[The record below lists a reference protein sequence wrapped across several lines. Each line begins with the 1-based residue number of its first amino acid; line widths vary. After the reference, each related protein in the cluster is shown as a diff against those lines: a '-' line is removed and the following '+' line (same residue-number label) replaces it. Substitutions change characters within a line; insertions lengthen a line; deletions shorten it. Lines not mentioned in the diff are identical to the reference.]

1 MFKPEAYVDSVLD
14 LLDDEQ
20 TLVAEN
26 IIKNPLDMQERYMS
40 LVPDGLLDFIV
51 KQWRPGMT
59 SDQADK
65 IFRKYSSFNQGG
77 SVTTPK
83 RGLVDEPGS
92 YAGKGQLNPPNPNIP
107 KESVEEFIAQQGVDK
122 WEDVNKA
129 QRARFNRDVGERIK
143 QFKKDT
149 KGLISRQ
156 ELADL
161 IGLDNDS

>member
-14 LLDDEQ
+14 LIGRRTNKKLLQ
-20 TLVAEN
+20 N

-83 RGLVDEPGS
+83 RGLVDE
-92 YAGKGQLNPPNPNIP
+92 AWKLCW
-107 KESVEEFIAQQGVDK
+107 K
-122 WEDVNKA
+122 
-129 QRARFNRDVGERIK
+129 
-143 QFKKDT
+143 
-149 KGLISRQ
+149 
-156 ELADL
+156 
-161 IGLDNDS
+161 

>member
-59 SDQADK
+59 S
-65 IFRKYSSFNQGG
+65 
-77 SVTTPK
+77 V
-83 RGLVDEPGS
+83 L
-92 YAGKGQLNPPNPNIP
+92 
-107 KESVEEFIAQQGVDK
+107 
-122 WEDVNKA
+122 
-129 QRARFNRDVGERIK
+129 RIK
-143 QFKKDT
+143 RR
-149 KGLISRQ
+149 IR
-156 ELADL
+156 
-161 IGLDNDS
+161 

>member
-83 RGLVDEPGS
+83 RGLVDEAGS
-92 YAGKGQLNPPNPNIP
+92 YAGEIIELMLQKKQL
-107 KESVEEFIAQQGVDK
+107 EEQKV
-122 WEDVNKA
+122 
-129 QRARFNRDVGERIK
+129 
-143 QFKKDT
+143 
-149 KGLISRQ
+149 
-156 ELADL
+156 
-161 IGLDNDS
+161 

>member
-92 YAGKGQLNPPNPNIP
+92 YAGKGFV
-107 KESVEEFIAQQGVDK
+107 KS
-122 WEDVNKA
+122 
-129 QRARFNRDVGERIK
+129 
-143 QFKKDT
+143 
-149 KGLISRQ
+149 S
-156 ELADL
+156 
-161 IGLDNDS
+161 

>member
-26 IIKNPLDMQERYMS
+26 IVKSPLDMQERYMS
-40 LVPDGLLDFIV
+40 LVPDDLLDFIV

-83 RGLVDEPGS
+83 RGFVNEPGS
-92 YAGKGQLNPPNPNIP
+92 YAGKTKYQIEQRENSLKKIAEIIQKADIEDNP
-107 KESVEEFIAQQGVDK
+107 EYF
-122 WEDVNKA
+122 
-129 QRARFNRDVGERIK
+129 
-143 QFKKDT
+143 T
-149 KGLISRQ
+149 Y
-156 ELADL
+156 
-161 IGLDNDS
+161 

>member
-83 RGLVDEPGS
+83 RGLVDEAGS
-92 YAGKGQLNPPNPNIP
+92 YSGLGQKYLYKKGDGYR
-107 KESVEEFIAQQGVDK
+107 VVA
-122 WEDVNKA
+122 
-129 QRARFNRDVGERIK
+129 
-143 QFKKDT
+143 T
-149 KGLISRQ
+149 KGNEKINQYFPKDQLKEAR
-156 ELADL
+156 AYAKK
-161 IGLDNDS
+161 

>member
-77 SVTTPK
+77 
-83 RGLVDEPGS
+83 
-92 YAGKGQLNPPNPNIP
+92 
-107 KESVEEFIAQQGVDK
+107 
-122 WEDVNKA
+122 
-129 QRARFNRDVGERIK
+129 RIK
-143 QFKKDT
+143 FF
-149 KGLISRQ
+149 LITF
-156 ELADL
+156 LKV
-161 IGLDNDS
+161 N

>member
-83 RGLVDEPGS
+83 RGLVDEAGS
-92 YAGKGQLNPPNPNIP
+92 YEIIKLKQEKKILLLKHTY
-107 KESVEEFIAQQGVDK
+107 KEF
-122 WEDVNKA
+122 
-129 QRARFNRDVGERIK
+129 
-143 QFKKDT
+143 FKKNSKSGKYIRDCSIW
-149 KGLISRQ
+149 KI
-156 ELADL
+156 
-161 IGLDNDS
+161 